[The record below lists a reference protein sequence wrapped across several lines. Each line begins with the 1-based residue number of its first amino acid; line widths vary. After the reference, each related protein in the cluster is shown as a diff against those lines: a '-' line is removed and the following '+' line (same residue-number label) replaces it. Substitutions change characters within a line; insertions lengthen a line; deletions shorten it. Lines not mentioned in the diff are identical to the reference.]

1 MQIPQEPPNAE
12 IEFEWMIFLNT
23 NLIKSRGDI
32 ILRKSLKVMKKRIT
46 AQKNTLDHSCNLNII

>member
-46 AQKNTLDHSCNLNII
+46 A